1 MPQTGISFEKETND
15 LSKKVLDFFERIRYS
30 FLSAKEDPKEYGS
43 KWKKSIEE
51 IRDMFDSLNDFSKE
65 LKRYVEEKDVF
76 ADDSKDP
83 TSVTAQRIYDNI
95 KEMRFKSKSV
105 SDPFSKTLGDNIIE
119 ELLEKE
125 HTLIAFLHYAIRSHS
140 NAIPKK
146 VWIKNNLPPDEITQG
161 SMGLDLEIDDI
172 ELYMKE
178 HYGENKKTDRLSSK
192 IKGAFKKLENMFVE
206 KYGEDTWEDLEE
218 VDIPAIKKAE
228 TKSEEEKS
236 AIDFIIPNK
245 PMFRIFEIDDL
256 KEIKGLSGE
265 FVVQEK
271 YDGMRIQIIRFLF
284 L

>member
-1 MPQTGISFEKETND
+1 
-15 LSKKVLDFFERIRYS
+15 
-30 FLSAKEDPKEYGS
+30 
-43 KWKKSIEE
+43 
-51 IRDMFDSLNDFSKE
+51 
-65 LKRYVEEKDVF
+65 
-76 ADDSKDP
+76 
-83 TSVTAQRIYDNI
+83 
-95 KEMRFKSKSV
+95 MRFKSKSV

-125 HTLIAFLHYAIRSHS
+125 HTLIAFLHYSIRSHS

-146 VWIKNNLPPDEITQG
+146 VWIKNNLPPDEISQG

-172 ELYMKE
+172 ELYIKE
-178 HYGENKKTDRLSSK
+178 HYGEHKKTDRLSSK
-192 IKGAFKKLENMFVE
+192 IKGALSKLEDMFVE
-206 KYGEDTWEDLEE
+206 KYGEDNWEDLEE

-271 YDGMRIQIIRFLF
+271 YDGMRIQIHKIDNNVKIYSYNKKETLW
-284 L
+284 